1 MTSTR
6 PITEQSIDDL
16 TPDTGAP
23 LDHGADVSLDRIN
36 LEQALRDFELANRRV
51 IDLSQRVAS
60 LHRELLDVRAEL
72 SLTKIR
78 LHQASRVVD
87 RLRQS
92 PFFPMVRA
100 VVRATRTLRR

>member
-23 LDHGADVSLDRIN
+23 LDHGADATLDRIN

-60 LHRELLDVRAEL
+60 LHRELLEARTEL
-72 SLTKIR
+72 SLTKIQ
-78 LHQASRVVD
+78 LDHASRSVD
-87 RLRQS
+87 RLRGS
-92 PFFPMVRA
+92 RLFPMVRA
-100 VVRATRTLRR
+100 LARATRTFRR

>member
-23 LDHGADVSLDRIN
+23 LDHGADATLDRIN

-60 LHRELLDVRAEL
+60 LHRELLDARAEL
-72 SLTKIR
+72 SLTRIR
-78 LHQASRVVD
+78 LHEAD
-87 RLRQS
+87 RIIDCLRQS
-92 PFFPMVRA
+92 RLFPVVRA